1 VISFELLGEPVGWQR
16 TGVRIVKPKFGKQF
30 ATLYTPAETRAYEKA
45 LALVAKVAMAGAGKP
60 APITGP
66 LRLTVTAFMP
76 VPASWSRKKRDAAL
90 AGAIRPTVKPDWDN
104 IGKMTDALKGIIWN
118 DDTQVVDGRV
128 VKTYDEHPR
137 LRVEIEVLEGDLL

>member
-76 VPASWSRKKRDAAL
+76 CLLYTSRC
-90 AGAIRPTVKPDWDN
+90 V
-104 IGKMTDALKGIIWN
+104 
-118 DDTQVVDGRV
+118 
-128 VKTYDEHPR
+128 
-137 LRVEIEVLEGDLL
+137 

>member
-1 VISFELLGEPVGWQR
+1 MISFELLGEPVGWQR